1 MDGRSSLRKETKG
14 VNERM
19 DLRVEKLVGGP

>member
-14 VNERM
+14 VKERM
-19 DLRVEKLVGGP
+19 DLRIEKLVGGP